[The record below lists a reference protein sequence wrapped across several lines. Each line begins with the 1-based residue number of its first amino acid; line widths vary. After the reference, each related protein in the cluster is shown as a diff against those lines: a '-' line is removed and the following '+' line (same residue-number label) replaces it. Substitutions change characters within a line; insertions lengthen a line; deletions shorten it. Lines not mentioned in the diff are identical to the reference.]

1 MAKLLKFINVLSIF
15 GKIIFYENKLQKNLK
30 INFLLITQL
39 ENEQLLKGNVEA
51 DDVFAST
58 TEVEFPRILF
68 II

>member
-1 MAKLLKFINVLSIF
+1 MRANFRIINN
-15 GKIIFYENKLQKNLK
+15 Y
-30 INFLLITQL
+30 LLITQL
-39 ENEQLLKGNVEA
+39 ENEQLLKVNVEA